1 MVCYQ
6 CVEMD
11 KASVFPLEKSSVLKE
26 HLKRA
31 KRSGLVEVR
40 IVELIVTENED
51 FIPSF
56 WDDEES

>member
-1 MVCYQ
+1 
-6 CVEMD
+6 MD